1 MVVLPVPQNLPP
13 VALSLPQILLE
24 EAAIIEEEITSS
36 RLSLEEEIDKF
47 HFEEE
52 IIRELL

>member
-1 MVVLPVPQNLPP
+1 M
-13 VALSLPQILLE
+13 
-24 EAAIIEEEITSS
+24 S

-52 IIRELL
+52 NNPRALLINISDAEGESDRNYGVHTPILVIARPDISSE